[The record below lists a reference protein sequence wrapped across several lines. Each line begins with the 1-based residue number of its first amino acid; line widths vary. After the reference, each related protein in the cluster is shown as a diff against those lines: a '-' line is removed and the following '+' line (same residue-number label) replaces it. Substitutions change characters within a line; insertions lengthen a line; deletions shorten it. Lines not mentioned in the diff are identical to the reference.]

1 MEITYFVRTTKSSK
15 FNYDLDYTEICDTKN
30 EYVQSY
36 INALKEISDYNSV
49 LLEDDCVLCKNFKE
63 EIEKVINE
71 HPNDIIN
78 FFSFPNRYITSHYS
92 TNFNYN
98 QCTYFPKGIIK
109 TFISDMQERY
119 NSRKNIFVS
128 YGSLLNII
136 LTYKGIAHYIYRPAL
151 VQHIDYKYKERNT
164 LYFKDYLDE
173 LNIPIE
179 EAFKL
184 ENQKKLTDLLNK
196 DREKWY
202 S

>member
-1 MEITYFVRTTKSSK
+1 MDIKYFVRTTKSSK
-15 FNYDLDYTEICDTKN
+15 VNYDLDYIELCDTKN
-30 EYVQSY
+30 EYIQSY
-36 INALKEISDYNSV
+36 IDALYKISDYNAV

-78 FFSFPNRYITSHYS
+78 FFSFPDRYITSHYS
-92 TNFNYN
+92 TKFNYN

-109 TFISDMQERY
+109 TFIPDMQERY
-119 NSRKNIFVS
+119 NTHKNIFKS
-128 YGSLLNII
+128 YGSLLNIM
-136 LTYKGIAHYIYRPAL
+136 LALNGIAHYVYRPCL
-151 VQHIDYKYKERNT
+151 VQHIDYRCKARST

-173 LNIPIE
+173 LNISIE
-179 EAFKL
+179 NAFKL
-184 ENQKKLTDLLNK
+184 ENQEKLFDLLNK